1 MSAVKNNDK
10 AHDSSLRYARQTIL
24 KEVGKEGQARL
35 ASSSVLVVGAGG
47 LGSAVL
53 YYLAAAGVGKLG
65 IVDYDQ
71 VSLSNLQ
78 RQILYTTADLE
89 KYKADAAA
97 WRLQALNPEVQIVKH
112 QVKINADN
120 AQSIIFYY
128 DMVVDAV
135 DNLVTRYIVNDACC
149 ALKKPLVEAAVSGF
163 DGLLMTIFPGQ
174 TPCYRCLFPSPLPDE
189 YASQIGNGI
198 MGMVAGT
205 IGSLEA
211 LEAVKVLLNTGST
224 LSGRFL
230 AFRGLDMHF
239 QEISLPRDPNCPACS
254 GL

>member
-1 MSAVKNNDK
+1 MKNNDK

-239 QEISLPRDPNCPACS
+239 QEISLPRDPNCLACS

>member
-1 MSAVKNNDK
+1 MKNNDK

-78 RQILYTTADLE
+78 RQILYTTADMG